1 MDFKLLDV
9 FQAVHSGAWGSK
21 KPSTIRVLTAEL
33 NSYAVA
39 PRLVQNQHIACYHNL
54 VGQQG
59 SVRLAPKIQISKLRL
74 AHLDFDGKLNSKSDQ
89 FSSIFYLST
98 PSAAKMRFFCTFYN
112 GKMPKKAQKI
122 NKIDIWP
129 KSALEVIIS

>member
-39 PRLVQNQHIACYHNL
+39 PRLVQNSVGVWKSAEGRAPVAMQL
-54 VGQQG
+54 VQLPQ
-59 SVRLAPKIQISKLRL
+59 LLF
-74 AHLDFDGKLNSKSDQ
+74 FDTTDATSATGAT
-89 FSSIFYLST
+89 LST
-98 PSAAKMRFFCTFYN
+98 ILRIFVKETSKAK
-112 GKMPKKAQKI
+112 GKHTCGRWM
-122 NKIDIWP
+122 
-129 KSALEVIIS
+129 SV